1 MLKTALFAMALGLSG
16 SAASPHKSPPQATL
30 LNFASEDILGGD
42 DGMPPHPLQGLP
54 YGKPLYPVTS
64 DGDGLEMVEAHLS
77 YWEGKYYMY
86 SATWG
91 CGGNIFV
98 YGYVP
103 SDNYPDMPV
112 YPPGDYGADG
122 NCGIK
127 TYSSKDLTNWEL
139 VDFYQPDMGVAN
151 VTKPLVRYSKA
162 NKEYILYMG
171 GDGRRGI
178 YYATSKSPSGPW
190 SNPPGEL
197 RGDHLSHDFDVFVG
211 PDDTHYIITDPFLG
225 TIPSADGGLTWDIWV
240 QQLAPDLI
248 STVNTSET
256 ITLVRSAKQ
265 LFDQNLT
272 LEATGAFYHDGYYY
286 LMFGQ
291 TCQNCAGYIYYF
303 YSESPLGPY
312 KDGGYVSR
320 DGCGGQNKGANVLPT
335 PDGGSI
341 VLAGNLGYR
350 TGPDNYV
357 WSDGTQSY
365 VWHGDNHQ
373 AASST
378 YFFPLEFNRDHTLKN
393 YTCPSKVQ
401 VPLMGDLKK
410 SPDAPLPY
418 QLDCR
423 VRNWKSIDATYSQP
437 KSGATLEFPVFQ
449 RTDNLGPTT
458 NAGPVLNGPLTVTLA
473 YTNGAT
479 ESFSWAAS
487 NISWVPA
494 KISMNTSGKRVSKIT
509 LETNAT
515 NGCYGTVVQPKQD
528 SHSSYGS
535 TVLGK
540 FVKQQKA
547 ELYVYKW

>member
-1 MLKTALFAMALGLSG
+1 
-16 SAASPHKSPPQATL
+16 
-30 LNFASEDILGGD
+30 
-42 DGMPPHPLQGLP
+42 
-54 YGKPLYPVTS
+54 
-64 DGDGLEMVEAHLS
+64 
-77 YWEGKYYMY
+77 MY

-103 SDNYPDMPV
+103 GDNYPDMPV

-151 VTKPLVRYSKA
+151 VMKPLVPQA
-162 NKEYILYMG
+162 APG
-171 GDGRRGI
+171 
-178 YYATSKSPSGPW
+178 AT
-190 SNPPGEL
+190 PGEL
-197 RGDHLSHDFDVFVG
+197 RGDHLSHDFDVLVG
-211 PDDTHYIITDPFLG
+211 SDNTHYIVSDPFLG

-256 ITLVRSAKQ
+256 TTLVRSAKQ

-272 LEATGAFYHDGYYY
+272 LEATGAFYDGYYY

-303 YSESPLGPY
+303 YSESPMGPY

-350 TGPDNYV
+350 TGPDNSV

-378 YFFPLEFNRDHTLKN
+378 YFFPIEFNHDHTLKS

-458 NAGPVLNGPLTVTLA
+458 NAGPMLNGPLTVTLA
-473 YTNGAT
+473 YANGAT

-487 NISWVPA
+487 NISWAPA

-515 NGCYGTVVQPKQD
+515 NDCYGTVVQPKQD
-528 SHSSYGS
+528 SRSSYGS

-540 FVKQQKA
+540 FVKQRKA